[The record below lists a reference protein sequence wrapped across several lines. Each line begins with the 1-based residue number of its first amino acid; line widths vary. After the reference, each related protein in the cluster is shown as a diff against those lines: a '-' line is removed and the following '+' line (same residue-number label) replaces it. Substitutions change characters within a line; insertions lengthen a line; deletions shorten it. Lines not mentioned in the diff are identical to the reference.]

1 MNVELEKS
9 KTLQGYTLA
18 SEFMIVILRWGGI

>member
-1 MNVELEKS
+1 MKVELEKS
-9 KTLQGYTLA
+9 MKLQGYTLA